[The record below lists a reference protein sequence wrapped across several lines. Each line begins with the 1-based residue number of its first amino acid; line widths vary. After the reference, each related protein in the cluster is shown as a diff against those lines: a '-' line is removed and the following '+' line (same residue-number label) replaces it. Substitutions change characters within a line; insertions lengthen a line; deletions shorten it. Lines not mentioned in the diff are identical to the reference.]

1 MKPIISFIILL
12 ANVFTSTLVAAECT
26 TSRNVDISITRPD
39 SLYTDH
45 GDGTVTDNA
54 TGLMWQKCSLGQ
66 AGSSCTGTALRF
78 TWQAALA
85 VANNNTGSGY
95 TDWRLPS
102 KNELASLV
110 EDACRGPAINET
122 VFPATIGFVYW
133 SSSPYAGN
141 SEVAWMV
148 YFNGGGVA
156 TLSKNNNSSFVRLV
170 RVTVTAAVP
179 AVPTGLSPG
188 STNSPGSTLGG
199 STVTVS
205 WNASSGASLYIGDV
219 RDLSSGNSVGTI
231 NTGSTSATFSLSPG
245 RPYRWW
251 VEACNSTG
259 CSSQSAFV
267 YFQTQ
272 VGSAPAA
279 TIFANPTTVQAGGQT
294 TLTWSSTNA
303 TSCTASNGW
312 SGTKATL
319 GSEAVTVQP
328 TAGTENFGL
337 SCAGN
342 GQFVY
347 TGVNVTVTAAA
358 AVPTTPTGLS
368 PGSATSPG
376 STLTSATVILSWNSS
391 SGASLYIGDVRDFSS
406 GNSVGTINTGSTSAT
421 FSLSPGKSY
430 RWWVEA
436 CSSTGCSSQSAF
448 VYFQTQADPA
458 PTACTDPYEP
468 NDSSGAAFPSGN
480 YQLTKNYIY
489 SAKICTATDVDW
501 FKIYA
506 ATAGTISLTL
516 AVPSGKDYD
525 MELYTSSWVANG
537 TNYGPGITDTLT
549 FGATAGTWYYIRVL
563 GYGDAFD
570 LTASYSLSGTWP

>member
-219 RDLSSGNSVGTI
+219 RD
-231 NTGSTSATFSLSPG
+231 
-245 RPYRWW
+245 
-251 VEACNSTG
+251 
-259 CSSQSAFV
+259 
-267 YFQTQ
+267 
-272 VGSAPAA
+272 
-279 TIFANPTTVQAGGQT
+279 
-294 TLTWSSTNA
+294 
-303 TSCTASNGW
+303 
-312 SGTKATL
+312 
-319 GSEAVTVQP
+319 
-328 TAGTENFGL
+328 
-337 SCAGN
+337 
-342 GQFVY
+342 
-347 TGVNVTVTAAA
+347 
-358 AVPTTPTGLS
+358 
-368 PGSATSPG
+368 
-376 STLTSATVILSWNSS
+376 
-391 SGASLYIGDVRDFSS
+391 FSS